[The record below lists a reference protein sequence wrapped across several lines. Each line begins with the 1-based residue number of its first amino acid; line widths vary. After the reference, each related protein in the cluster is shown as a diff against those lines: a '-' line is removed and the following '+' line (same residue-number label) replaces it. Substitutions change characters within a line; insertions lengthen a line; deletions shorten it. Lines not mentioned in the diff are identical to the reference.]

1 MDMFLEIRKRLQNA
15 LLIIREPKQGSLPV
29 DVSITP
35 SVLKMKTLEQ
45 CREINFPPEV
55 RLVPSSLRGLQY
67 VSGDGIHMR
76 LLVQADLNKK
86 LVSTL
91 NQSLETPKC
100 YVFYCQSCGEIILK
114 ERKLL
119 RVLPLPSGNWNAL
132 VEEWCCHPDPFS
144 NKPLNPGVNDCF
156 IGDTHL
162 LVNLRSDSCAPGPE
176 IAQVEIHQP
185 SESYL
190 ESKPKANT
198 KIICKRCKAML
209 GESGSSGTVLTPGDT
224 KRGKRLLP
232 ANVEDSDGSINSGR
246 SYLDGKLQIW
256 IGTTKFYITEII
268 IQPSGRDFDMI
279 PRSQFVQSV
288 IAQCL
293 VELSSARST
302 FRFTVQGHDGKT
314 YILLWLLNSDSLLI
328 ECLRNSKNFQAFSLF
343 EGTERLDS
351 NSVGIWN
358 VVKVLFH
365 PCTKNRNNELAS
377 SWEND
382 IGVHSL
388 VLPSQTCLELLLIL
402 SRSNDSLPPSLQY
415 MNSFQSHLGLPF

>member
-1 MDMFLEIRKRLQNA
+1 MLD
-15 LLIIREPKQGSLPV
+15 LLNQYSLNFFFKWEKTNGKSLYFVINREPKQGSLPM
-29 DVSITP
+29 DVSLTP

-45 CREINFPPEV
+45 CREIKFPAEV

-67 VSGDGIHMR
+67 ISGDGIHMR

-86 LVSTL
+86 LVTAL
-91 NQSLETPKC
+91 NQSLQAQKC
-100 YVFYCQSCGEIILK
+100 YVFHCQTCGEIIVK

-119 RVLPLPSGNWNAL
+119 RVLPLPSENWNAL
-132 VEEWCCHPDPFS
+132 VEEWCCHPDPFA
-144 NKPLNPGVNDCF
+144 NKPLHPGENDCF

-162 LVNLRSDSCAPGPE
+162 LVNVRSDSCIPGPE
-176 IAQVEIHQP
+176 IAQAETHQL
-185 SESYL
+185 SESHL

-209 GESGSSGTVLTPGDT
+209 GETDSS
-224 KRGKRLLP
+224 
-232 ANVEDSDGSINSGR
+232 
-246 SYLDGKLQIW
+246 
-256 IGTTKFYITEII
+256 GTTKFYITEII

-314 YILLWLLNSDSLLI
+314 YILVWLLNSDSLLI
-328 ECLRNSKNFQAFSLF
+328 ESLRNSESIQKFSLF
-343 EGTERLDS
+343 EGMESLDS
-351 NSVGIWN
+351 NNIGIRN
-358 VVKVLFH
+358 AVKVLFH
-365 PCTKNRNNELAS
+365 PCIKNRNIELSS

-402 SRSNDSLPPSLQY
+402 LRSNHSLPPSLQY
-415 MNSFQSHLGLPF
+415 MNSFQILSFPFYRGRN

>member
-209 GESGSSGTVLTPGDT
+209 GESGSSGT
-224 KRGKRLLP
+224 
-232 ANVEDSDGSINSGR
+232 
-246 SYLDGKLQIW
+246 
-256 IGTTKFYITEII
+256 TKFYITEII

-279 PRSQFVQSV
+279 PR
-288 IAQCL
+288 
-293 VELSSARST
+293 
-302 FRFTVQGHDGKT
+302 
-314 YILLWLLNSDSLLI
+314 
-328 ECLRNSKNFQAFSLF
+328 
-343 EGTERLDS
+343 
-351 NSVGIWN
+351 
-358 VVKVLFH
+358 
-365 PCTKNRNNELAS
+365 LAS

-415 MNSFQSHLGLPF
+415 MNSFQGVETSLPENSNFASDRL

>member
-209 GESGSSGTVLTPGDT
+209 GESGSSGT
-224 KRGKRLLP
+224 
-232 ANVEDSDGSINSGR
+232 
-246 SYLDGKLQIW
+246 
-256 IGTTKFYITEII
+256 TKFYITEII

-415 MNSFQSHLGLPF
+415 MNSFQGVETSLPENSNFASDRL